1 MNFNFKN
8 AMFINAIVS
17 IIASTFIYFVGE
29 NQ

>member
-8 AMFINAIVS
+8 AMFITVL
-17 IIASTFIYFVGE
+17 ASVFITTFVYLVGE